1 MLTYYQRAL
10 ASATAMNSNSRKAA
24 SLNKLIRAYIHQGQL
39 DSAKVYVEQAKPLL
53 SSVERQVQ
61 SDLLVSFGCN
71 ALEEKD
77 TVKAKQYLLQALEV
91 FPNDYGAKRMG
102 DIMEAEG
109 KMKEATDYWFE
120 SLNTDHIQVR
130 IEAYEKLVQYYRNR
144 EEWRALDLSEH
155 LNRLYQSIRVNDKSE
170 TIAALQKEYDHRL
183 VQHRLY
189 RNLSILIGTLV
200 VMCIIIGA
208 FYHYHRRKM
217 KDYREVLAR
226 IKDLQKELNE
236 EQKEPET
243 PVDLSL
249 MDTLLNDE
257 TVRYFHR
264 LADRG
269 KAPDDESW
277 KDLYDLMNRILPD
290 FLGIVNRNGM
300 LSERDIRIC
309 MLIKLRFIPTEIA
322 TLIGESPQ
330 TITNRRARLLGKVF
344 GEKGG
349 AKDFDARIQK
359 LQE

>member
-1 MLTYYQRAL
+1 
-10 ASATAMNSNSRKAA
+10 
-24 SLNKLIRAYIHQGQL
+24 
-39 DSAKVYVEQAKPLL
+39 
-53 SSVERQVQ
+53 
-61 SDLLVSFGCN
+61 
-71 ALEEKD
+71 
-77 TVKAKQYLLQALEV
+77 
-91 FPNDYGAKRMG
+91 
-102 DIMEAEG
+102 
-109 KMKEATDYWFE
+109 
-120 SLNTDHIQVR
+120 
-130 IEAYEKLVQYYRNR
+130 
-144 EEWRALDLSEH
+144 
-155 LNRLYQSIRVNDKSE
+155 
-170 TIAALQKEYDHRL
+170 
-183 VQHRLY
+183 
-189 RNLSILIGTLV
+189 
-200 VMCIIIGA
+200 MCIIIGA
-208 FYHYHRRKM
+208 FYYYHRRKM
-217 KDYREVLAR
+217 KDYREVLTR